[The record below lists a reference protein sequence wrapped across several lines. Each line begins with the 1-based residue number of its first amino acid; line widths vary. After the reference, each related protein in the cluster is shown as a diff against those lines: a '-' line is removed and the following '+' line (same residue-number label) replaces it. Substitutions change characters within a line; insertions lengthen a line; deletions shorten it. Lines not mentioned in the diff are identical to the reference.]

1 MIKLV
6 NIFNIIIEGAY
17 DAQGVG
23 DKAYEKFHI
32 PTDEP
37 NLKALH
43 GLQRMESEPVA
54 RVRGVDIYKN
64 PKDLHRFGGA
74 VRALGD
80 IKGNLY
86 VAQMDGKFI
95 HWDMADALNIDI
107 HEDTNVMRL
116 MRVSKSNLFVNLS
129 DCDDRDQCMKIIN
142 AMRRRNPQYSY
153 NPRW

>member
-1 MIKLV
+1 MIKLLD
-6 NIFNIIIEGAY
+6 IIYEGAY
-17 DAQGVG
+17 DAQGVS

-37 NLKALH
+37 NLKALRA
-43 GLQRMESEPVA
+43 LQRMESEPVA

-64 PKDLHRFGGA
+64 PKDLRRFAGA

-95 HWDMADALNIDI
+95 HWDMADVLYLDI
-107 HEDTNVMRL
+107 HEDNNVIRL
-116 MRVSKSNLFVNLS
+116 MRLSQSNTFVNLS

-142 AMRRRNPQYSY
+142 AMRRRNPQYTY
-153 NPRW
+153 NPRF